1 VAASALPLLSAYHL
15 QIPVYF
21 EYMNTLLIL
30 IPLLPL
36 LGFIFC
42 GLAGKRIPKTVVGAV
57 ATGCIGISFVLAL
70 GVFRTMLGVAAGDR
84 SFDTT
89 LWQWITIPGA
99 EAGSRSLTLGVDLL
113 LDPLSVTMTL
123 IITGVGA
130 LIHFYAMG
138 YMAHDARYSRFFSL
152 MNLFVFFMLVLVM
165 GASFPMMFIGWE
177 GVGLCS
183 YLLIGFWWEDMANS
197 AAGTKAFIVNRI
209 GDFGFLVAMFWIFS
223 ATHTLRF
230 AEVFD
235 HASLLGDT
243 GLLGVTLLLFL
254 GATGKSAQIPL
265 FVWLPDAMAGPTP
278 VSALIHAATMVTA
291 GVYMVARCHVLFSAS
306 PTTQMVV
313 SGIGALTALMAATIA
328 MTQFDLKKILA
339 YSTVSQLGY
348 MFIGVGTGAYA
359 AGVFHLFTHAF
370 FKACLFLGA
379 GAVMHG
385 LANRIDV
392 REMGNLKKYMPAT
405 RITYL
410 IAVVAIAGIF
420 PFAGFWSKDD
430 ILAAAFD
437 RGGYYYAIYA
447 IGLVTAFL
455 TALYMTRSY
464 LLAFEGD
471 EKIDWAHLKYA
482 SEHGHGHPGEAEPE
496 HEPYEPL
503 PDEKHQLIHELP
515 GMSFVLWV
523 LAACS
528 MVAGVF
534 GVASLWRGTLENLS
548 FERWL
553 EPAVGGHIVTDH
565 PEVVS
570 HLALAAVSLVVA
582 ISGMLA
588 ARVLF
593 GKRTLETSGLP
604 KPLYALFSSKYRVD
618 EAYGAVFQTGGKQ
631 FGGFLWQVIDARIV
645 DGAVNGIGRVVS
657 IVGRILRKWN
667 TGYARSYAFSVLV
680 GTIIIVAYLLLHAA
694 AQGSATPLPPV
705 SLVGKGAF

>member
-1 VAASALPLLSAYHL
+1 
-15 QIPVYF
+15 
-21 EYMNTLLIL
+21 MNTLLIL

-36 LGFIFC
+36 LGFVYC
-42 GLAGKRIPKTVVGAV
+42 GLAGKRTSRTVVGAV
-57 ATGCIGISFVLAL
+57 ATACVGVSFLLAL
-70 GVFRTMLGVAAGDR
+70 TVLHTMVGAPADHR
-84 SFDTT
+84 PPMAT
-89 LWQWITIPGA
+89 LWRWMTIPGA
-99 EAGSRSLTLGVDLL
+99 GVGSKSLNLDLELL
-113 LDPLSVTMTL
+113 LDPLSITLVL

-138 YMAHDARYSRFFSL
+138 YMADDARYSRFFSL
-152 MNLFVFFMLVLVM
+152 LNLFVFFMLILVM
-165 GASFPMMFIGWE
+165 GASFPVMFIGWE

-209 GDFGFLVAMFWIFS
+209 GDFGFMAAMLWIFS
-223 ATHTLRF
+223 ATGTLRF
-230 AEVFD
+230 ADVFANS
-235 HASLLGDT
+235 HLLSGT
-243 GLLGVTLLLFL
+243 AVLGITLLLFL

-265 FVWLPDAMAGPTP
+265 YVWLPDAMAGPTP

-306 PTTQMVV
+306 PATQMVV

-405 RITYL
+405 RATYL

-420 PFAGFWSKDD
+420 PLAGFWSKDD

-447 IGLVTAFL
+447 VGLVTAFL
-455 TALYMTRSY
+455 TALYMMRSY
-464 LLAFEGD
+464 LLAFEG
-471 EKIDWAHLKYA
+471 EERIDWAHLKYA
-482 SEHGHGHPGEAEPE
+482 SQHGHAHAGDPEPE
-496 HEPYEPL
+496 HDPYDPL
-503 PDEKHQLIHELP
+503 PDEKKHLIHELP

-528 MVAGVF
+528 AVAGIF
-534 GVASLWRGTLENLS
+534 GVSSLVRGTLENLS

-553 EPAVGGHIVTDH
+553 EPAVGGPFSINH

-570 HLALAAVSLVVA
+570 HVALAVVSFVVA
-582 ISGMLA
+582 VLGMLT

-604 KPLYALFSSKYRVD
+604 KPMLALFSSKYRVD
-618 EAYGAVFQTGGKQ
+618 EAYGAVFQKGGKH
-631 FGGFLWQVIDARIV
+631 FGGFLWQVIDAGVV
-645 DGAVNGIGRVVS
+645 DGAVNGIGRLVS
-657 IVGRILRKWN
+657 NIGGILRKWN

-680 GTIIIVAYLLLHAA
+680 GAVIIVTYLLLHAV
-694 AQGSATPLPPV
+694 AQGAAAAPAALI
-705 SLVGKGAF
+705 GKGAF